1 MPGYMSENTS
11 LKSDQESGTNSI
23 WTTDDIGYV
32 PYDKDVDKVRSK
44 DKLSWDFRLEGIV
57 ALILPWTI
65 VVGFAF
71 LGILAIM
78 GLVRVY

>member
-1 MPGYMSENTS
+1 
-11 LKSDQESGTNSI
+11 
-23 WTTDDIGYV
+23 V

>member
-1 MPGYMSENTS
+1 M
-11 LKSDQESGTNSI
+11 KSDQESETDNI

-32 PYDKDVDKVRSK
+32 SYDKDVDKVRSK
-44 DKLSWDFRLEGIV
+44 DKLPWDLRLEGIV

-65 VVGFAF
+65 VVGFSF